1 MEGQR
6 DRCFKESWS
15 DGGASA
21 PNTSRTPQPPPPN
34 LMEEAQRILRQLP
47 G

>member
-1 MEGQR
+1 MEER
-6 DRCFKESWS
+6 
-15 DGGASA
+15 AP
-21 PNTSRTPQPPPPN
+21 PNTSRTPHPPPPN